1 MACQSCVCDTL
12 LPLIPSAPPTPT
24 RPPAW
29 AFVTLSIP
37 TLINGFVF
45 SLSLSLSHNLS
56 RSLSF
61 SSADDA
67 SWPCLRVL
75 NVGAETESDTENLP
89 SST

>member
-45 SLSLSLSHNLS
+45 SSSLSLFLSDNLS
-56 RSLSF
+56 RFTLFLSLPQMMRLGR
-61 SSADDA
+61 A
-67 SWPCLRVL
+67 
-75 NVGAETESDTENLP
+75 
-89 SST
+89 

>member
-45 SLSLSLSHNLS
+45 SLSLAQSLTHYSLS
-56 RSLSF
+56 
-61 SSADDA
+61 
-67 SWPCLRVL
+67 
-75 NVGAETESDTENLP
+75 LP
-89 SST
+89 QMMRLGRA

>member
-12 LPLIPSAPPTPT
+12 LPLLLPSAPLTPT

-45 SLSLSLSHNLS
+45 SSSLSLYVSLSLSLSVDNLS
-56 RSLSF
+56 RFTLF
-61 SSADDA
+61 
-67 SWPCLRVL
+67 
-75 NVGAETESDTENLP
+75 LP
-89 SST
+89 LPQMMRLGRA